1 MTRIA
6 VGPEPYRPAAEETN
20 NRLTD
25 AWWGI
30 CTMCWQRDPTL
41 RPSMSDILVDK
52 DSVGRFLLEKY
63 AIPGIPGLL
72 S

>member
-1 MTRIA
+1 M
-6 VGPEPYRPAAEETN
+6 
-20 NRLTD
+20 D
-25 AWWGI
+25 FKKKKKK
-30 CTMCWQRDPTL
+30 RDPTL

-52 DSVGRFLLEKY
+52 GSVGRFLLEKY